1 MDQDNRNLPELENK
15 YEKILEDNPQSNSF
29 ILLAEI
35 LIKRKKIEKAIRVL
49 NNGLKYNP
57 SNTTAMFLL
66 GKIYYENW
74 MIDQA
79 KKQFERVLS
88 VSPDNLGS
96 VNYLVQIYRS
106 EDDLEKALEISR
118 KSLFYFPGNTDIM
131 DMVGSIEKEIEVK
144 ELTMENT
151 IQSEKPEKHLSE
163 SESAGGMVSE
173 TLADIYLEQGYYRE
187 CIDIYEKL
195 QRQTG
200 DPMIEEKKKKA
211 IKLLFMSRES

>member
-15 YEKILEDNPQSNSF
+15 YEKILEDHPRSNSF
-29 ILLAEI
+29 VLLAEI

-49 NNGLKYNP
+49 NSGLKYNP

-88 VSPDNLGS
+88 VSPDNLAS

-118 KSLFYFPGNTDIM
+118 KALFYFPGNTDIM
-131 DMVGSIEKEIEVK
+131 DLIGSIQKEIEIN
-144 ELTMENT
+144 EHTMEQT
-151 IQSEKPEKHLSE
+151 SQSKKLDDHLSE
-163 SESAGGMVSE
+163 SEPAGVMVSE

-195 QRQTG
+195 QQQTD
-200 DPMIEEKKKKA
+200 DPVIEEKKKKA
-211 IKLLFMSRES
+211 IKLLFMSRKS